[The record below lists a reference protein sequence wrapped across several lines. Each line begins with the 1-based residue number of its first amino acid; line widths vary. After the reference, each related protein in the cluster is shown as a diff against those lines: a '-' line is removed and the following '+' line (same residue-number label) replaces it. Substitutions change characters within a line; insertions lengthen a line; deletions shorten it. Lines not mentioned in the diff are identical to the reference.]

1 MTPSAALPAR
11 GNAMEEYKS
20 AYPLIHN
27 KVISPRFVT
36 PTLRRPRLLEWLNA
50 RAECRAVVIAAGAG
64 YGKTT
69 LLWQWE
75 QTVDFPCY
83 WYKLDRNDRDWTLHI
98 SYIVEAVSQRH
109 PGFGRKAHSILRQM
123 GGPGSS
129 RPGVT
134 AFLLA
139 EMHERLKEP
148 CTFIIDDW
156 QYVASV
162 TEVRGLWNQI
172 LRDAPSTCRFVFLSR
187 GKPQLQ
193 FARFKTHGGYAELRT
208 NELRMTE
215 PEITEL
221 FRDVYR
227 DPLTPDEASELERRT
242 EGWAASLQL
251 VEVTLRE
258 RKTPE
263 KRRALIESLT
273 ARSDTDLFSFL
284 AEEVLEQQTEETRN
298 FLLSTSILQQ
308 ITPDLAERL
317 AGVHDGMRRLLQL
330 EHAGLFTYRLDEARY
345 RYHGLF
351 RDFLERRLSD
361 ERTDAEVTGLHIHAA
376 SYYETSTQWPEAIY
390 HYLRAGLQRQAARL
404 IARYGEEV
412 VAEGRLGMVDE
423 WLQELPDK
431 AIRDNARL
439 SLLHG
444 EALGIRGEF
453 DSALVALERARIFF
467 EKKGDRRMQALALVK
482 ESSLYSHWG
491 RPDTGA
497 EAAQM
502 ALGLAPREARDLGIR
517 IGGNLAINRSWP
529 RLPLEETQRELMRV
543 TAEAI
548 ELGLD
553 HYAAI
558 GFHNL
563 GQVQLEIGDLDHAR
577 KSLERAA
584 AFWNQPGCGPFAD
597 NYNLVC
603 CLIATG
609 ELERAETVA
618 RKALALTREWPRVHA
633 EASCGV
639 ARVLMSKG
647 EFSQAIR
654 TLEAHVFGRLD
665 LGASTEMVLCHYLQA
680 KLLGDD
686 LDSDAAEV
694 ARRLTERELDPRQ
707 APHTQAVL
715 AAVSHELGECSADCG
730 AGALNAALDWRDR
743 GASLMASEAL
753 LIGGYVAVA
762 HRVPGAG
769 AALGRSLAELNQL
782 GTLAPSKHWARRL
795 GTHLPT
801 VNRWIDGGLWPEL
814 IRIDFGTWA
823 TQLLAGGLGRL
834 SKPEE
839 RTAATEALERFAGPR
854 EIDVLTASSEPEVLA
869 VRYRLAVR
877 HAERLFVR
885 SFGKLSVRRGGWE
898 GPAIG
903 VSKRRERALLSFLVA
918 HFGES
923 IGRDSVLDALWPET
937 AATAA
942 VNSLNQTLFQ
952 LRRVIDPGYRDG
964 ISPPYVLTTNEAMEL
979 NPELV
984 RVDWIELTRRL
995 PSSQLDGDAS
1005 AGMRL
1010 AIRMIRGEFLSE
1022 SVYDDWSTGPRQ
1034 RIHQAMRAS
1043 LMPLTT
1049 DDSVPADTRAAL
1061 AECLVVLDEYD
1072 ETAHIALAKALAASG
1087 RRVAALRHLRQL
1099 ARRLKEEAIDPSEH
1113 LEHQLLLLGKRPAVQ

>member
-1 MTPSAALPAR
+1 
-11 GNAMEEYKS
+11 MEEYKS

-75 QTVDFPCY
+75 QIVDFPCY

-98 SYIVEAVSQRH
+98 SYLVEAVSQRH

-227 DPLTPDEASELERRT
+227 DPLTPDEVAQLERRT

-263 KRRALIESLT
+263 KRRALIESIT

-284 AEEVLEQQTEETRN
+284 AEEVMEQQTEETRN

-351 RDFLERRLSD
+351 RDFLERRLSE

-404 IARYGEEV
+404 IARYGEDV

-453 DSALVALERARIFF
+453 EAALAALERARMFF

-482 ESSLYSHWG
+482 ESSLFSHWG
-491 RPDTGA
+491 RPALGA
-497 EAAQM
+497 ETAQK
-502 ALGLAPREARDLGIR
+502 ALHLAPRTARDLGIR
-517 IGGNLAINRSWP
+517 IGGNLAINQSWP
-529 RLPLEETQRELMRV
+529 HLPLQQTQRELMKV

-563 GQVQLEIGDLDHAR
+563 GQVQLEIGDLDHAL
-577 KSLERAA
+577 KSLQRAA
-584 AFWNQPGCGPFAD
+584 EFWNQPGCGPFAD

-603 CLIATG
+603 CLIAVG
-609 ELERAETVA
+609 DLEQAETVA
-618 RKALALTREWPRVHA
+618 RRALVATREWPRVHA
-633 EASCGV
+633 EASCGA
-639 ARVLMSKG
+639 ARVLMRKG
-647 EFSQAIR
+647 EFGQAAK
-654 TLEAHVFGRLD
+654 TLETHVFGRRD

-680 KLLGDD
+680 KLLGED

-694 ARRLTERELDPRQ
+694 ARRLAERELDPRQ
-707 APHTQAVL
+707 APDTEAVL
-715 AAVSHELGECSADCG
+715 AAVAHELGLCDVDCG
-730 AGALNAALDWRDR
+730 SRALAAALDWRGR
-743 GASLMASEAL
+743 GAVLMASRAL
-753 LIGGYVAVA
+753 LIAGNAA
-762 HRVPGAG
+762 ISHRLAGAG
-769 AALGRSLAELNQL
+769 PAIAQALDDMAQL
-782 GTLAPSKHWARRL
+782 GALSSGKHWARRL
-795 GTHLPT
+795 SVRVPSMH
-801 VNRWIDGGLWPEL
+801 RWISGSLWPEL
-814 IRIDFGTWA
+814 IRLDFESWA
-823 TQLLAGGLGRL
+823 PQLLNGGLSRL
-834 SKPEE
+834 NRAED
-839 RTAATEALERFAGPR
+839 RAAAVEAMEHYAGPR
-854 EIDVLTASSEPEVLA
+854 DIGIFAASPDPDVVAA
-869 VRYRLAVR
+869 RYRLSIR
-877 HAERLFVR
+877 HAERLFIR
-885 SFGKLSVRRGGWE
+885 SFGKLSARRGGWD
-898 GPAIG
+898 GPPIG
-903 VSKRRERALLSFLVA
+903 VSKRRERALLSYLVA
-918 HFGES
+918 HVGES
-923 IGRDSVLDALWPET
+923 ISRDSVLEALWPET

-952 LRRVIDPGYRDG
+952 LRRVIDPEYRDG
-964 ISPPYVLTTNEAMEL
+964 VSPPYILTAAESIEL

-984 RVDWIELTRRL
+984 RVDWMELSRRL
-995 PSSQLDGDAS
+995 ATLQAEGDVNVGA
-1005 AGMRL
+1005 RL
-1010 AIRMIRGEFLSE
+1010 AIRTIRGQFLAE
-1022 SVYDDWSTGPRQ
+1022 SLYDDWSESPRQ
-1034 RIHQAMRAS
+1034 RIHQTMRSA
-1043 LMPLTT
+1043 LIPLAAA
-1049 DDSVPADTRAAL
+1049 DALPADTRASL

-1072 ETAHIALAKALAASG
+1072 ETAHISLARALAASG
-1087 RRVAALRHLRQL
+1087 RRVAAVRTL
-1099 ARRLKEEAIDPSEH
+1099 RRLATRLTNEAIDPSDPLIVEIR
-1113 LEHQLLLLGKRPAVQ
+1113 ELGNGTQVQ

>member
-1 MTPSAALPAR
+1 
-11 GNAMEEYKS
+11 MEEFKS

-36 PTLRRPRLLEWLNA
+36 PILRRPRLLDWLNA
-50 RAECRAVVIAAGAG
+50 RSECRAVVIAAGAG

-75 QTVDFPCY
+75 QMVDFPCY

-98 SYIVEAVSQRH
+98 SYLVEAVSQRH

-156 QYVASV
+156 QFVASV

-172 LRDAPSTCRFVFLSR
+172 LRDAPPTCRFVFSSR

-208 NELRMTE
+208 DELRMTE

-227 DPLTPDEASELERRT
+227 DPLTPDEAVQLERRT

-251 VEVTLRE
+251 VGVTLRE

-263 KRRALIESLT
+263 KRRALIESIT

-284 AEEVLEQQTEETRN
+284 AEEVMEQQTEETRN

-317 AGVHDGMRRLLQL
+317 AGVHDGTRRLLQL

-361 ERTDAEVTGLHIHAA
+361 ERTDAEITGLHIHAA
-376 SYYETSTQWPEAIY
+376 SYYETSTEWPEAIY

-404 IARYGEEV
+404 IARYGEDV
-412 VAEGRLGMVDE
+412 VAEGRLGLVDE
-423 WLQELPDK
+423 WLQQLPDK

-453 DSALVALERARIFF
+453 ESALAALERARAFF
-467 EKKGDRRMQALALVK
+467 AKKGDRRMQALALVK
-482 ESSLYSHWG
+482 ESSLFSHWG
-491 RPDTGA
+491 RPDAGS
-497 EAAQM
+497 EAAQKAM
-502 ALGLAPREARDLGIR
+502 QFAPRGARALEVR
-517 IGGNLAINRSWP
+517 IGGNLAINQSWP
-529 RLPLEETQRELMRV
+529 RLPLAQTQRELMRV
-543 TAEAI
+543 TADAI

-563 GQVQLEIGDLDHAR
+563 GQVQLEIGDLEHALE
-577 KSLERAA
+577 SLARSA

-597 NYNLVC
+597 NYNLVR
-603 CLIATG
+603 CLIAVG
-609 ELERAETVA
+609 DLARAESEA
-618 RKALALTREWPRVHA
+618 RQALTATREWPRVHA
-633 EASCGV
+633 EASCGI
-639 ARVLMSKG
+639 ARVLMAKG
-647 EFSQAIR
+647 EFGQAAR
-654 TLEAHVFGRLD
+654 ALETHVFGRRD

-680 KLLGDD
+680 KLLAED
-686 LDSDAAEV
+686 LDSNAVEV
-694 ARRLTERELDPRQ
+694 ARRLAERQLDPRQ
-707 APHTQAVL
+707 APDTQAVL
-715 AAVSHELGECSADCG
+715 AAVSHELGTCAKDCG
-730 AGALNAALDWRDR
+730 KKALDAALDWRDR
-743 GASLMASEAL
+743 GATLMGSEAL
-753 LIGGYVAVA
+753 LMGGHVAIA

-769 AALGRSLAELNQL
+769 ATVARALADVAQLN
-782 GTLAPSKHWARRL
+782 TLVAKRHWVRRL
-795 GTHLPT
+795 STHVPSMY
-801 VNRWIDGGLWPEL
+801 RWIGGELWPLLIRLDFQTWAPQLLSGGLD
-814 IRIDFGTWA
+814 RV
-823 TQLLAGGLGRL
+823 AG
-834 SKPEE
+834 SDE
-839 RTAATEALERFAGPR
+839 RALVVDAIERCAGPA
-854 EIDVLTASSEPEVLA
+854 DLEVLA
-869 VRYRLAVR
+869 SSTDPDIVAARNRLSTKYAV
-877 HAERLFVR
+877 RLFVR
-885 SFGKLSVRRGGWE
+885 SFGKLTVRRGDWE
-898 GPAIG
+898 GPALGI
-903 VSKRRERALLSFLVA
+903 SKRRERALLGHLVA

-923 IGRDSVLDALWPET
+923 ISRDSVLEALWPET
-937 AATAA
+937 TASAAF
-942 VNSLNQTLFQ
+942 NSLNQTLFQ
-952 LRRVIDPGYRDG
+952 LRRVIDPDYRDG
-964 ISPPYVLTTNEAMEL
+964 MSPPYILTTAESIEL
-979 NPELV
+979 NPDLI
-984 RVDWIELTRRL
+984 RVDWMELTHRL
-995 PSSQLDGDAS
+995 PSLLADGDSTTGA
-1005 AGMRL
+1005 RF
-1010 AIRMIRGEFLSE
+1010 AIRMIRGQFLSE
-1022 SVYDDWSTGPRQ
+1022 SLYDDWSVTPRQ
-1034 RIHQAMRAS
+1034 RVHRMMRGALIS
-1043 LMPLTT
+1043 LTANEALGP
-1049 DDSVPADTRAAL
+1049 DTRAAL
-1061 AECLVVLDEYD
+1061 AECLVLLDEYD
-1072 ETAHIALAKALAASG
+1072 ETAHIFLARALAASG
-1087 RRVAALRHLRQL
+1087 RRVAALRTL
-1099 ARRLKEEAIDPSEH
+1099 RRLAARLSDEAIDPSDDLMREIT
-1113 LEHQLLLLGKRPAVQ
+1113 ELGNGSQVQ